1 MVTNLVLIAAMGI
14 GVDVGWRP
22 TPDGRIEYIIQ
33 VTPEEL
39 QNLDLGDVIAASDVP
54 SNLPPIASYRI
65 VVGRS
70 VLPRELPDQPPENA
84 SLGATGKKPHG
95 SLRADNPGYDAQPAV
110 AVFPTEPE
118 QLPGSSAN
126 GSPVNDMA
134 ESTGKVSGGPLS
146 TQQNDGST
154 PRQPSETASPSANS
168 EKTPGQWQPIWLII
182 TCLFAVCLAVTI
194 FTAWA
199 VADYRKKY
207 QEIGAKLGDESD
219 PLAPSPDSLRVS
231 QNNTDRTS
239 QPQSTV
245 QIV

>member
-1 MVTNLVLIAAMGI
+1 MVANLLLIAAMGI

-39 QNLDLGDVIAASDVP
+39 QDLDLGDVIAASDVP

-84 SLGATGKKPHG
+84 SLGATGKKPP
-95 SLRADNPGYDAQPAV
+95 SPLRADNQGYDAQPAV

-126 GSPVNDMA
+126 IGPVNDRA
-134 ESTGKVSGGPLS
+134 ESTGKVSGRPLS
-146 TQQNDGST
+146 SQQSNASQ
-154 PRQPSETASPSANS
+154 PRQPPETASPTANS

-182 TCLFAVCLAVTI
+182 TCLFAVCLAVTM

-199 VADYRKKY
+199 VADYRRKY
-207 QEIGAKLGDESD
+207 RQLFAKLGDESA
-219 PLAPSPDSLRVS
+219 PLEPSPDSLTDS
-231 QNNTDRTS
+231 QNNTDGTS
-239 QPQSTV
+239 QPQSTA
-245 QIV
+245 QIE